1 MEALKFAGLSKGAG
15 FVAGVASLFASVV
28 SVGLVVGLFAS
39 ASGEFEVVVAKAR
52 GAPAASAALAVDARK
67 AGSG

>member
-1 MEALKFAGLSKGAG
+1 MEAVKFAGLSKS
-15 FVAGVASLFASVV
+15 AGVAASVAALFASMV

-39 ASGEFEVVVAKAR
+39 ASGELGAVVAQAR
-52 GAPAASAALAVDARK
+52 AAPAASAAVAVEVRK

>member
-1 MEALKFAGLSKGAG
+1 MEALKFAGLSKRAG
-15 FVAGVASLFASVV
+15 FAAGLASLFASLV

-39 ASGEFEVVVAKAR
+39 ASGELDAVVAKAR
-52 GAPAASAALAVDARK
+52 AAPAASAALAVELRK